1 MTKLS
6 FSNIAWDVSEDHQ
19 VAALLNQYQ
28 CDAIDIAP
36 GKYFPDVVNATTEQ
50 IKATASWWRERGIS
64 VAGMQSLLFGTQG
77 LNLFDAVDVRQRML
91 NHLEAVCR
99 IAAGLGATRL
109 VFGSPKNR
117 DRKSLSDHE
126 VAATAVN
133 FFRALGDIAS
143 DYSVIICL
151 EPNPACYG
159 ANFMITTPETA
170 EVVQAVNHPAVR
182 MQFDT
187 GAVTINNE
195 DPFQLLAQYGELIGH
210 IHISEPGLVP
220 PGSGQ
225 GDHDRFSQ
233 AIRRH
238 LSSEYA
244 TIEMLAT
251 NDQPHLQSIE
261 NALAFAS
268 PHYGATK

>member
-6 FSNIAWDVSEDHQ
+6 FSNIAWDVSEDNQ

-36 GKYFPDVVNATTEQ
+36 GKYFPDVVNATDEQ
-50 IKATASWWRERGIS
+50 IKTVSGWWRERGIS
-64 VAGMQSLLFGTQG
+64 IVGMQSLLFGTQG
-77 LNLFDAVDVRQRML
+77 LNLFDAADVRQRML
-91 NHLEAVCR
+91 THLEAVCR

-117 DRKSLSDHE
+117 DRKNLSDQQ
-126 VAATAVN
+126 VATTAID

-143 DYSVIICL
+143 KYSVIICL

-159 ANFMITTPETA
+159 ANFMTTTHETA
-170 EVVQAVNHPAVR
+170 EVVMGVNHSAIR

-195 DPFQLLAQYGELIGH
+195 NPLALLAQYHQLIGH

-220 PGSGQ
+220 AGMGE
-225 GDHDRFSQ
+225 GDHPGFSQ
-233 AIRRH
+233 AISRY
-238 LSSEYA
+238 LSSDYA

-251 NDQPHLQSIE
+251 EQQPHLQAIE
-261 NALAFAS
+261 KALAFVTT
-268 PHYGATK
+268 HYGAIR